1 MSTIQLQG
9 GLGNQL
15 FQLAFLEYISENC
28 MFLTTLK
35 SPSTIHSTEQY
46 FDTIFKAWKDI
57 YRPDIEILHYSNEHT
72 NMIYD
77 KKPNTCYVGYFQ
89 RYEYVE
95 LIRDR
100 FISKLCF
107 DISILS
113 KYPDITKK
121 TFIHIRGTDYID
133 NCTHDIGLQSNKYYE
148 KCIELTPFK
157 DFVVFTNDINYA
169 KKIFPNTPIILES
182 EVDSLFLMSQCAACI
197 CANSSFSWWGAYL
210 NSKRPIFMPSKWY
223 KNNAYQ
229 GNYYFDG
236 VTVIEID

>member
-1 MSTIQLQG
+1 
-9 GLGNQL
+9 
-15 FQLAFLEYISENC
+15 
-28 MFLTTLK
+28 
-35 SPSTIHSTEQY
+35 
-46 FDTIFKAWKDI
+46 
-57 YRPDIEILHYSNEHT
+57 
-72 NMIYD
+72 
-77 KKPNTCYVGYFQ
+77 
-89 RYEYVE
+89 
-95 LIRDR
+95 
-100 FISKLCF
+100 LCF

-133 NCTHDIGLQSNKYYE
+133 NCTHDIGLYSNKYYE

-157 DFVVFTNDINYA
+157 DFVVFTNDIDYA

-210 NSKRPIFMPSKWY
+210 NPNRPIFMPSKWY
-223 KNNAYQ
+223 KNTAYQ